1 MRKFTSILLLCLL
14 GCWNI
19 IAQEITV
26 PLSLKID
33 SSFAYIQGYSSKSLI
48 ALKSHFDRVKEDK
61 LVILHY
67 GGSHIQA
74 ENPTTVARTKFH
86 QRFGYGGRGLMFN
99 YGAANTYSSI
109 NYSSTCTGKWRYNKS
124 FQGKKADL
132 PLGICGMVVETTD
145 TVATLNFKLKNTIV
159 KEDYACFLFFEND
172 SVSHD
177 FRLII
182 NEQQIEDFRL
192 FPHGASFSFKDSIHS
207 VRLEVLKKQG
217 SQRFRFYGLNVENV
231 KNQGVVYH
239 STGVGAA
246 AFRSI
251 LTLEKLPV
259 QVPEIN
265 PDIVLLDFG
274 TNDILYHNKIDKNLV
289 KEVEKSIKMWR
300 ELHPEVLIV
309 LTSVQDLYYKK
320 KYVTAG
326 IDFRNLMDSLA
337 RANDCLFWNWYDLS
351 GGIKT
356 IRTWYN
362 EGYAQQ
368 DCIHLTK
375 KGYQVK
381 GSLLFDSFMNTLD
394 YLSSNQSVAELTVT
408 LKDYSVLDSTNQS
421 LADSV
426 TVQPET
432 PIKVVKPKPQS
443 KSYTV
448 KSGDTLSEIS
458 RRYNVSVSKIKS
470 ANGLRSDVIRIGQRL
485 KIPLK

>member
-1 MRKFTSILLLCLL
+1 
-14 GCWNI
+14 
-19 IAQEITV
+19 
-26 PLSLKID
+26 
-33 SSFAYIQGYSSKSLI
+33 
-48 ALKSHFDRVKEDK
+48 
-61 LVILHY
+61 
-67 GGSHIQA
+67 
-74 ENPTTVARTKFH
+74 
-86 QRFGYGGRGLMFN
+86 
-99 YGAANTYSSI
+99 
-109 NYSSTCTGKWRYNKS
+109 
-124 FQGKKADL
+124 
-132 PLGICGMVVETTD
+132 
-145 TVATLNFKLKNTIV
+145 
-159 KEDYACFLFFEND
+159 
-172 SVSHD
+172 
-177 FRLII
+177 
-182 NEQQIEDFRL
+182 
-192 FPHGASFSFKDSIHS
+192 
-207 VRLEVLKKQG
+207 LEVLKKQG
-217 SQRFRFYGLNVENV
+217 SQRFRFYGLNVENI

-259 QVPEIN
+259 HVPEIN

-320 KYVTAG
+320 KYITAG

-394 YLSSNQSVAELTVT
+394 YLSSNQSVAELTVP

-421 LADSV
+421 LPDSV
-426 TVQPET
+426 TVQPEA